1 MEKNVFASTLIDAL
15 SVIRDSAKTL
25 STIRLEADV
34 MLDRIE
40 RHTARIEVQLKELKA
55 LQASAKSEETKIGS
69 LGEVVHEN
77 E

>member
-34 MLDRIE
+34 MLDRIV
-40 RHTARIEVQLKELKA
+40 RHTARIEVQLKA

-69 LGEVVHEN
+69 LGEVVHGN